1 MRGSMGYSS
10 HISRQRL
17 HALMRD
23 YDRIWSRFYRWCA
36 TWLSAWCECEA
47 NRFEAKIEIDA
58 SIYGFIAA
66 VAILLLTARLEGL

>member
-1 MRGSMGYSS
+1 MS
-10 HISRQRL
+10 
-17 HALMRD
+17 D
-23 YDRIWSRFYRWCA
+23 YDRIWSRFYRWRI